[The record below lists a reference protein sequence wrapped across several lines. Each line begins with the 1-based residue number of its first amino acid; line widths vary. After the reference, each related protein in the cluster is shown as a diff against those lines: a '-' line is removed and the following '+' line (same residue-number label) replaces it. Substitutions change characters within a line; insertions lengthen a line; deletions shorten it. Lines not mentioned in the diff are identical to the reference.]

1 MINVTKAY
9 LPDQE
14 QYIQYVRE
22 IWDRGYLTN
31 NGPLVQ
37 ELEAKLKEYLGVDY
51 LYFCGNGTIVL
62 QIAMK
67 ALGIKG
73 EVITTPFSYVAT
85 SNVILWENCHACF
98 C

>member
-14 QYIQYVRE
+14 QYIKYVRE

-37 ELEAKLKEYLGVDY
+37 ELEAKLKEYLNVDY

-62 QIAMK
+62 QIAM
-67 ALGIKG
+67 
-73 EVITTPFSYVAT
+73 
-85 SNVILWENCHACF
+85 
-98 C
+98 